1 MLTDSEELR
10 VLNGGIS
17 DHDRG
22 AGRRVDSAEDEAP
35 GARLAAEHE
44 RAGSGD
50 SEALDQDAD
59 VTSLPAIQP
68 GLQAVASIVVGG
80 AVSNRHVLKVVIR
93 AVGLYVNSAEK
104 NEAFWVSETDGT
116 QIEKVSLLY
125 ADGAVPLVLLNS
137 LCSTSRCRAPMTDR
151 PCRRF
156 PFETTRAMWT
166 FVQQLTMIPS
176 PPLSSIRSPRTA
188 MSRHDRNAASVA
200 EPFEPGGSCV
210 SLPVHHN

>member
-80 AVSNRHVLKVVIR
+80 AVPNRHVLKVVIR
-93 AVGLYVNSAEK
+93 AVGLYVNAAE
-104 NEAFWVSETDGT
+104 
-116 QIEKVSLLY
+116 I
-125 ADGAVPLVLLNS
+125 
-137 LCSTSRCRAPMTDR
+137 
-151 PCRRF
+151 
-156 PFETTRAMWT
+156 TRLFGLA
-166 FVQQLTMIPS
+166 
-176 PPLSSIRSPRTA
+176 RRTA
-188 MSRHDRNAASVA
+188 RKSRKYRCCTPMAQ
-200 EPFEPGGSCV
+200 CRWCC
-210 SLPVHHN
+210 